1 MSLQTDRQLSY
12 RSLLAVKGIP
22 RLLGVALLGRVAGQM
37 LSVAIVLFCLE
48 RYHSSSIAGV
58 AVFASLFPGLLFSPL
73 AGALLDRQGRTAMI
87 RIDYLLAATCLL
99 GIVVLARVGALP
111 VLLLV
116 AIAAI
121 GSLTGP
127 LSNAGT
133 RTLFPMLV
141 PRALWDRANAADSA
155 GFVVAVVVG
164 PALAGTIA
172 GLAGGSAALVA
183 TTVVFLAA
191 AVSLTGV
198 PNPPRAT
205 APAGSLVGDARDAV
219 RHVASHA
226 TLRGLALSV
235 AASNLGYGIAV
246 VGLPVLVLG
255 HLHHSAGTVGALWAA
270 VGVAGAVSGLVVGRF
285 DSDSRERALL
295 ISGMLMMVA
304 VGLMLAV
311 CNDLGIA
318 VVAMI
323 LFGLSNGPVDIG
335 LFALRQRRT
344 DPQWLGRAFA
354 VSMAMNFAGVPVGS
368 LLGGAVLTV
377 SVTLAFLLM
386 ALANL
391 AGALLALSIP
401 RHGGGS
407 SAKGW
412 RRRGGTS
419 VGRQDRHPSQSRPDP
434 FLD

>member
-1 MSLQTDRQLSY
+1 M
-12 RSLLAVKGIP
+12 
-22 RLLGVALLGRVAGQM
+22 
-37 LSVAIVLFCLE
+37 
-48 RYHSSSIAGV
+48 
-58 AVFASLFPGLLFSPL
+58 
-73 AGALLDRQGRTAMI
+73 
-87 RIDYLLAATCLL
+87 
-99 GIVVLARVGALP
+99 
-111 VLLLV
+111 
-116 AIAAI
+116 
-121 GSLTGP
+121 
-127 LSNAGT
+127 
-133 RTLFPMLV
+133 
-141 PRALWDRANAADSA
+141 
-155 GFVVAVVVG
+155 
-164 PALAGTIA
+164 
-172 GLAGGSAALVA
+172 
-183 TTVVFLAA
+183 
-191 AVSLTGV
+191 
-198 PNPPRAT
+198 
-205 APAGSLVGDARDAV
+205 
-219 RHVASHA
+219 
-226 TLRGLALSV
+226 
-235 AASNLGYGIAV
+235 
-246 VGLPVLVLG
+246 
-255 HLHHSAGTVGALWAA
+255 
-270 VGVAGAVSGLVVGRF
+270 GRF
-285 DSDSRERALL
+285 DSDGRERALL

-304 VGLMLAV
+304 VGVILAV

-318 VVAMI
+318 VLAMI

-419 VGRQDRHPSQSRPDP
+419 VARQDRHPSQSRPDP